1 VPSVYAGDEWAY
13 RGVKEE
19 RFGGDDAVRPEFAPH
34 PDDAGPLGQD
44 VFRLHQHLI
53 GLRRRN
59 PWLHEARTSALHL
72 TNRQYV
78 YRAQAGDDALVV
90 ALNVDDAPLQM
101 PLSEFGIGSGRIVA
115 GSGAP
120 VEATVDRVDVAP
132 HGWAIIAI

>member
-1 VPSVYAGDEWAY
+1 
-13 RGVKEE
+13 
-19 RFGGDDAVRPEFAPH
+19 
-34 PDDAGPLGQD
+34 
-44 VFRLHQHLI
+44 
-53 GLRRRN
+53 
-59 PWLHEARTSALHL
+59 
-72 TNRQYV
+72 V

-101 PLSEFGIGSGRIVA
+101 PLSEFGIGSGCIVA